1 MALVIDS
8 NQRHNQNR
16 FLCRYQFAYCL
27 VGQPVWLEKVKY
39 RNILTQ
45 AVLKVSLQFNV
56 EVENIQISGYGIR
69 FEVYLKAENN
79 LRNILN
85 VFGLHLARELN
96 ERAPELKL
104 RKLVSRG
111 SLSSIWEHPYYI
123 ATLPFAGKDVH
134 EYLGESKADKK

>member
-1 MALVIDS
+1 MALVI
-8 NQRHNQNR
+8 NANKQPYRQQ

-27 VGQPVWLEKVKY
+27 VGRPVWLEKIKY

-45 AVLKVSLQFNV
+45 AVLKVSLKFNV

-104 RKLVSRG
+104 KRMVSRG

-123 ATLPFAGKDVH
+123 ATLPFAREDVH
-134 EYLGESKADKK
+134 EYLGETEDSD